1 MTKTELIQQIRFG
14 IEQLKATNGTL
25 SFEHICRF
33 FARAR
38 IARNVIPA
46 TGPVQSHGDQGRD
59 FETFHSYLSNTSLH
73 ETCSIGYASKPIAFP
88 CSLEK
93 NPLKKNG
100 KIDTDIKTIM
110 ESGSEVER
118 IYFFSGEDIPV
129 GSRHKKQQEV
139 KENYGVELEIIDA
152 QAISEHL
159 SDSDLF
165 WIASQFLNIPNDFFP
180 RKTEENWYNIS
191 LKEYKEREVKITFE
205 EFNEIKS
212 AIRYIYKDDILKV
225 DLPFWLAKLEIF
237 LGENVPRDLKRK
249 TIYEKYIAKLMGQ
262 NDTTGLE
269 DNIRDYFSDV
279 NEYTSPASLDDA
291 QILLTFVQNSKVVIG
306 SLISDEEVNLFK
318 KNISNTI
325 DKELKNNISGS
336 KRCSYMEVQANM
348 LLNNSIQPGDKFV
361 MNTSGYVNKLEEILP
376 KLDNAPF
383 FPLERLAKR
392 ALDYL
397 GILLEFGGETQ
408 KIEEFIKKLD
418 VHLAKRHSE
427 LSIGD
432 SIRDRALMYMKA
444 NKVSIAINLLHQ
456 LKIKWFANE
465 ATRGVI
471 LTTMLLADCYSRL
484 EMAYA
489 SKYYNLIAADM
500 SLAYGD
506 SSDVMDLFP
515 RAMKSAADSAYVS
528 GSWLHYLE
536 FMYLALSSSHMI
548 EKDFNI
554 YESTS
559 ISTAV
564 YYPALIKYFVQKFDM
579 PVSDL
584 IERQLEKWDYVK
596 AEIDEAYRHIKS
608 QKDLFS
614 TENIEQSLS
623 EQLLGLPLNDIGEIR
638 TIKFNI
644 YGSDWSVKFEN
655 NYATNAVA
663 EQFVSMLQV
672 YLVELSD
679 SELFLTKA
687 NVVID
692 LSIAKD
698 SAPVF
703 KQHPSNVENIWS
715 IQIPRYSGDNIGVMD
730 RYQINYVAIIASILR
745 GISLLPDLEMNTLI
759 GKKLSSGLL
768 NAVTFG
774 QTYHKLYCSYIS
786 EEDFTQ
792 LFRETYDN
800 EALVKNFKLKEN
812 TALKLNQSLS
822 PTYSKEKNLEIIQK
836 RINHKEPFS
845 ITLEKMKNNP
855 AFMQIINELRKDWL
869 DWQIYLAFG
878 NLLIRFKLEKLNIRE
893 TNLDASESFRNTYLM
908 YSSKPEKDWYMD
920 IPLETFSKT
929 DMQKYLEHMNIAT
942 VLPSYGLE
950 FHSNT
955 PDTSA
960 IKDILIQRFNFLEDG
975 KEVLVF

>member
-38 IARNVIPA
+38 IAKNIIPA
-46 TGPVQSHGDQGRD
+46 TGPVQSYGDQGRD
-59 FETFHSYLSNTSLH
+59 FETFHSYLSTSAIN
-73 ETCSIGYASKPIAFP
+73 ETCSVGYAIKPIAFP

-93 NPLKKNG
+93 NPLKNNG
-100 KIDTDIKTIM
+100 KIDSDIKTIIG
-110 ESGSEVER
+110 SGTEVER
-118 IYFFSGEDIPV
+118 IYFFSGEDISV

-139 KENYGVELEIIDA
+139 RDKYHIELEIIDA

-165 WIASQFLNIPNDFFP
+165 WIATQYLNIPNDFFP
-180 RKTEENWYNIS
+180 RNTDENWYEES
-191 LKEYKEREVKITFE
+191 LKEYNEREVRITFE
-205 EFNEIKS
+205 EFNEIKL
-212 AIRYIYKDDILKV
+212 AIRFIYKDDILKV
-225 DLPFWLAKLEIF
+225 DLPFWLTKLELF
-237 LGENVPRDLKRK
+237 LSENVSRDLKRK
-249 TIYEKYIAKLMGQ
+249 AIYEQYIAKLMGQ
-262 NDTTGLE
+262 NDTNGLE
-269 DNIRDYFSDV
+269 QNIRDYFSDV
-279 NEYTSPASLDDA
+279 AQYTNSASLDDA

-306 SLISDEEVNLFK
+306 SLISDEEIESFK
-318 KNISNTI
+318 QSISITI
-325 DKELKNNISGS
+325 ENELKGNISGS

-348 LLNNSIQPGDKFV
+348 SLNNSKQPGRHFE
-361 MNTSGYVNKLEEILP
+361 MNTTGYVSKLEEILP

-408 KIEEFIKKLD
+408 KVEEFIIKLD

-427 LSIGD
+427 LSIGAC
-432 SIRDRALMYMKA
+432 IRDRALIYMKA

-471 LTTMLLADCYSRL
+471 LTAMLLADCYSKL
-484 EMAYA
+484 EMPYA
-489 SKYYNLIAADM
+489 SKYYNLIDADM
-500 SLAYGD
+500 SLAYD
-506 SSDVMDLFP
+506 DASDVMDLFP
-515 RAMKSAADSAYVS
+515 RAMKSAADSAYIS

-536 FMYLALSSSHMI
+536 FMYLALSSSHVI

-554 YESTS
+554 YGSTS

-584 IERQLEKWDYVK
+584 IERELLKWDYVK
-596 AEIDEAYRHIKS
+596 AEIDEAYEHIKS

-614 TENIEQSLS
+614 TENILQSLS
-623 EQLLGLPLNDIGEIR
+623 DQLLGIPLNDIGETR
-638 TIKFNI
+638 EIKFNI
-644 YGSDWSVKFEN
+644 YGSDWSLKFEN
-655 NYATNAVA
+655 NHATNAVA
-663 EQFVSMLQV
+663 EQFVSMLQI

-679 SELFLTKA
+679 SELFLTRA
-687 NVVID
+687 AVTID
-692 LSIAKD
+692 LSIAED
-698 SAPVF
+698 SVPTF
-703 KQHPSNVENIWS
+703 KQHPSNTENIWS
-715 IQIPRYSGDNIGVMD
+715 VGMPSYNGDDLKVMD

-759 GKKLSSGLL
+759 AKKLSSGLL
-768 NAVTFG
+768 NALTFG
-774 QTYHKLYCSYIS
+774 QTYHKLYCSYIT
-786 EEDFTQ
+786 EEDSTQ
-792 LFRETYDN
+792 INREKYDN
-800 EALVKNFKLKEN
+800 KALVKNFKLREN
-812 TALKLNQSLS
+812 NTLKLNESLS
-822 PTYSKEKNLEIIQK
+822 PTYSEEKNLEIIQK

-845 ITLEKMKNNP
+845 ITLNKMRNNP
-855 AFMQIINELRKDWL
+855 AFMQIIKDLREEWL

-878 NLLIRFKLEKLNIRE
+878 NLLIGFKLDKLDIRE

-908 YSSKPEKDWYMD
+908 YFSKPEKDWYME
-920 IPLETFSKT
+920 IPIETFSKT
-929 DMQKYLEHMNIAT
+929 AMQKYLEHMVIAT

-955 PDTSA
+955 PDTEA
-960 IKDILIQRFNFLEDG
+960 IRNLLIQRFNFMSDG
-975 KEVLVF
+975 KELIVF